1 MEHSRVARL
10 LLFLVPER
18 WPLWLPWVIFLWTT
32 RRGAVN
38 IFVDADLSARATVAF
53 VSGCLIS
60 STASGGYAL
69 SIDQRGG
76 PEFHPGDA
84 IVLDVIL
91 ESSSGLD
98 RHNSAIFWMVFSAVG
113 LQVTNYAW
121 GSPFTTGGILDQ
133 STAGQGGGPLTID
146 SSTFDRPGDGVGL
159 IDLEFSNVL
168 LTGAFT
174 SGVLLSVELAIPD
187 TFTDFGVV
195 TVAVEADTFAD
206 GFDELVVA
214 NTGPIE
220 LVIVPSA
227 AAWPVLLG
235 SCGFIGRGRRR

>member
-1 MEHSRVARL
+1 LA
-10 LLFLVPER
+10 
-18 WPLWLPWVIFLWTT
+18 T
-32 RRGAVN
+32 
-38 IFVDADLSARATVAF
+38 SA
-53 VSGCLIS
+53 
-60 STASGGYAL
+60 ASGGYEL
-69 SIDQRGG
+69 SVVQSDGDAELR
-76 PEFHPGDA
+76 PGDSFA
-84 IVLDVIL
+84 LDVIL

-98 RHNSAIFWMVFSAVG
+98 RHNSAIFWMVFSAAG

-121 GSPFTTGGILDQ
+121 SSPFTTGGILDQ
-133 STAGQGGGPLTID
+133 STAGQGGEPLTID

-168 LTGAFT
+168 LSGVFT

-187 TFTDFGVV
+187 AFTDFGVV